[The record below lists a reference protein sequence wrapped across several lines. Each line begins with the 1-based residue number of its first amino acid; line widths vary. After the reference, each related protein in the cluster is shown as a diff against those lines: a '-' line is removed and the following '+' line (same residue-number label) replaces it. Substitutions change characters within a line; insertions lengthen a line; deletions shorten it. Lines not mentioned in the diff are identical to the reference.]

1 MIGGAIR
8 PAKTSSSM
16 ETRSTALRQ
25 TEPGSPEAITT
36 IVPEVI
42 TEVRFRRSLSL
53 AGLLLTPV
61 AAVAG
66 TLAAWR
72 FGVDAGW
79 TNAFF
84 VANGFL
90 SHWQV
95 WCAFAISIEGCAW
108 SLGRVPATTRESA

>member
-1 MIGGAIR
+1 MMAL
-8 PAKTSSSM
+8 SQM
-16 ETRSTALRQ
+16 ESGSAETITA
-25 TEPGSPEAITT
+25 

-79 TNAFF
+79 TNTFF
-84 VANGFL
+84 VASGFL

-108 SLGRVPATTRESA
+108 SLGHVPATTREST